1 MSGHPKGYETV
12 LNFSAAASCTNT
24 ATATPKGLVPAST
37 NKSVLLSMAFDISY
51 DQCVSM
57 CCTTANCAAWTWD
70 VDCVIFTAGYTLAN
84 APSRGGYLAG
94 GAPSQSDQVV
104 NGLRS
109 GIYLGGAGTGGY
121 VRQVCMYLFESSMIY
136 IYTSNCEVIMVYV

>member
-1 MSGHPKGYETV
+1 M

-136 IYTSNCEVIMVYV
+136 IYSKEYTSNCEVIMVYV